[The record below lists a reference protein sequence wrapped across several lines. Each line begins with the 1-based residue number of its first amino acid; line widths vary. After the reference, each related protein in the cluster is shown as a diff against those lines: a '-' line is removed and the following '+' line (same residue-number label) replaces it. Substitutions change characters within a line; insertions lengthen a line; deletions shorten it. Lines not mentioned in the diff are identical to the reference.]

1 MPPTISP
8 YGSWKSPITTDLIV
22 GEAVGL
28 GQIALDGDD
37 VYWVEMRPSEGGR
50 NVVVRRGPGGTVRDF
65 TPAPFNARTRV
76 HEYGGGAYAVANGTV
91 YFTNFADQRLYRQGR
106 REEPIPITPE
116 WGTRHADFEV
126 DAGRSRLMCVQE
138 DHSGDGEAVNSIVTI
153 PMSGGDEHG
162 VVRPEALVGGSDFF
176 SSPRL
181 SPNGSRM
188 CWLSWNHPN
197 MPWDE
202 TELWVGELGGAGR
215 MGERRLVAGGGGESI
230 AQPEWS
236 PDGRLYFVSD
246 RSGWWNLYRWSGVDG
261 GQGTECVLGMEA
273 EFARPQ
279 WVFGA
284 NCYGFVCPETAIC
297 AVNREGVWGLL
308 EVDLVTGDW
317 LNVDTAGYSAMGRS
331 DLRVAAPYVVFEAG
345 GPTEPNT
352 LLKLDLETRGVEKLR
367 VSNPAGVDPGYL
379 SAPEALEFPTEG
391 GLTAHAFFYPPSNR
405 DFRGPEGE
413 KPPLLLK
420 SHGGP
425 TGATSNALDLGIQ
438 FWTSRG
444 FAVVDVNYGGST
456 GYGREYRQRLEGNW
470 GLVDVDDCVN
480 AALYLARQGLADESK
495 LAIDG
500 GSAGGYTTL
509 AALTFREVFAAGAS
523 YYGVSDLE
531 TLARDTHKFESRY
544 LDSLVGPYPAEAE
557 VYRERSPINFTERLS
572 RPIILLQGLED
583 RIVPPDQ
590 AVTMF
595 EAVRAKG
602 IPTAYLAFEG
612 EQHGFR
618 QAANIKRALQ
628 AELYFYSRLFG
639 FEPADEIEPVEIEN
653 LQGGQ
658 H

>member
-1 MPPTISP
+1 MAPTIGR

-22 GEAVGL
+22 GESVGL

-50 NVVVRRGPGGTVRDF
+50 NVVMRRGPGGTVTDI

-76 HEYGGGAYAVANGTV
+76 HEYGGGAYAVRRGMV
-91 YFTNFADQRLYRQGR
+91 FFTNFSDQRVYRQVAG
-106 REEPIPITPE
+106 EQPIPVTPE
-116 WGTRHADFEV
+116 GDLRHADFEV
-126 DAGRSRLMCVQE
+126 DARRSRLVCVQE
-138 DHSGDGEAVNSIVTI
+138 DHSGDGEAVNSVVAI
-153 PMSGGDEHG
+153 PLFEGADVA
-162 VVRPEALVGGSDFF
+162 VVEPETLVGGSDFF

-181 SPNGSRM
+181 SPDGSRM

-197 MPWDE
+197 MPWDG
-202 TELWVGELGGAGR
+202 TELWVGELDGAGR
-215 MGERRLVAGGGGESI
+215 VGERRLVAGGGGESI
-230 AQPEWS
+230 AQPGWS

-246 RSGWWNLYRWSGVDG
+246 RSGWWNLYRWSG
-261 GQGTECVLGMEA
+261 GTETECILAMEA
-273 EFARPQ
+273 EFASPQ

-284 NCYGFVCPETAIC
+284 NCYGFVCPESAIC
-297 AVNREGVWGLL
+297 AVNRGGVWGLL
-308 EVDLVTGDW
+308 EVDLETGDW
-317 LNVDTAGYSAMGRS
+317 WNVDTPGYSAMGRS
-331 DLRVAAPYVVFEAG
+331 DLRVASPYVVFEAG
-345 GPTEPNT
+345 GPMKPNA
-352 LLKLDLETRGVEKLR
+352 LLRLDLEMRSVEELR
-367 VSNPAGVDPGYL
+367 VSNPAGVDQGYL

-391 GLTAHAFFYPPSNR
+391 RLTAHAFFYPPANR

-470 GLVDVDDCVN
+470 GIVDVDDCVN
-480 AALYLARQGLADESK
+480 AALHLARQGLVDESK

-509 AALTFREVFAAGAS
+509 AALTFRDVFSAGAS

-590 AVTMF
+590 AETMF

-602 IPTAYLAFEG
+602 IPTAYIPFEG

-618 QAANIKRALQ
+618 QAANIKRALE

-639 FEPADEIEPVEIEN
+639 FELADEIEPVEIEN
-653 LQGGQ
+653 L
-658 H
+658 